1 MTWGPL
7 SRAHAGTFLSVVRGP
22 RGGLCLAL
30 VPAILLLGFL
40 SRGNKHVDQALF
52 RTAENWQQPKCP
64 GTDVMKEILGSFS
77 RGYVVQLLKGR
88 WEGTRCGREN
98 DGEILLG
105 EK

>member
-1 MTWGPL
+1 MGPALPSTRWHL
-7 SRAHAGTFLSVVRGP
+7 SLRRERASR
-22 RGGLCLAL
+22 GLCLAL